1 LLEACFGFAAVGR
14 STATTA
20 NAGGRIMRI
29 RVLAFTI
36 ILSGV
41 VAAQTTIPGTFN
53 RTQPVPQQTN
63 GGYIVSTP
71 TISLGD
77 GITPTVITNQDT
89 VNVTLPQN
97 TSLNGPTVQT
107 NNPAT
112 LNTAA
117 NTTAASDNS
126 QTAGQASR
134 NFDFVKAPGG
144 ENSPVAGSMADDSV
158 SLGEVARKVRNGKQI
173 SKRTIT
179 NADVNAMNG
188 TFPGTE
194 GQPGDATGVSGASM
208 ANPSQQ
214 NGDVTTPQTSGGTA
228 GAAQPQNSQAPAY
241 AQPSN
246 QGPFGAPSTTPN
258 DGTKPNAQQGPRV
271 APRSSSRPARI
282 PAKPSSDKQ
291 QMPESSSALPLLGVL
306 GSIVTLAGFG
316 YMKLR

>member
-1 LLEACFGFAAVGR
+1 
-14 STATTA
+14 
-20 NAGGRIMRI
+20 MRI
-29 RVLAFTI
+29 RVLAFTL
-36 ILSGV
+36 ILGGV

-112 LNTAA
+112 LNANATAT
-117 NTTAASDNS
+117 NTTAAADNS

-144 ENSPVAGSMADDSV
+144 ESAPVAGSMADDTI

-188 TFPGTE
+188 TFPGAE
-194 GQPGDATGVSGASM
+194 GQPADATGMAGTSM

-214 NGDVTTPQTSGGTA
+214 NGEVTSQQTSGGAA
-228 GAAQPQNSQAPAY
+228 GAVQPQNSQTPTY
-241 AQPSN
+241 AQPSS
-246 QGPFGAPSTTPN
+246 QGPFGAPSVTPN
-258 DGTKPNAQQGPRV
+258 DGTKPNAQQGPGIP
-271 APRSSSRPARI
+271 PRSNTRPARA
-282 PAKPSSDKQ
+282 PSKPSSDKQ
-291 QMPESSSALPLLGVL
+291 QLPESSSTLPLLGAL
-306 GSIVTLAGFG
+306 GSLATLAGVG
-316 YMKLR
+316 YLKMK